1 MIWLISI
8 LSVIGAAAYGMF
20 VWKKPGWG
28 LVTMPLIVAILILVS
43 MADENIVIL
52 CAALSIIPVVIALVR
67 WAPCASP
74 LETPWHKTFA
84 IIVLTLF
91 QYLVLLAA
99 LTLIFN
105 VLGPLL
111 FVLIVVGVVRSK
123 RTLRYSM
130 AMDILSAIG
139 MSMRQSL
146 PLPMALTAAAE
157 CQNRRQARI
166 FRDITSCLVQGLPL
180 SESLRRGYPKC
191 PPELVASIAAAEQ
204 MNQLPRIIE
213 TLQSDIAEKVND
225 YNRVRPV
232 HPWYPLLVFVVAF
245 FVVVGLAVFIVPT
258 FSEVLSDMSDGK
270 TQLPASTQYLLEFAR
285 YLMGRKGL
293 NAFFITVPMAAVIIY
308 VFTRGFRRRKP
319 QQPGLLSRLEDW
331 LKWHLPVLHWFERT
345 YSQLQLTEL
354 LIVGLN
360 AGYPVNI
367 TLRNAR
373 SLDVNHCLRK
383 LIETWL
389 AQIEQGEKIAIA
401 AHKAG
406 FDKPLAWA
414 FDDSVNKGNTPLI
427 LESIEEVYRS
437 RYSYRL
443 NILNSVGCPLMVLS
457 IGLIIGWV
465 VYALF
470 MGAFSILFLTI
481 QNVMP

>member
-8 LSVIGAAAYGMF
+8 LSVIGAAAYGIF

-28 LVTMPLIVAILILVS
+28 LVTMPLIVTILVIVS

-74 LETPWHKTFA
+74 LETPWHKTIA
-84 IIVLTLF
+84 VIVLTIF

-99 LTLIFN
+99 LTFIFN

-146 PLPMALTAAAE
+146 SLPMALTAAAE
-157 CQNRRQARI
+157 GQNRRQARI

-191 PPELVASIAAAEQ
+191 PPELLASIAAAEQ

-213 TLQSDIAEKVND
+213 TLQSDMAEKVND

-245 FVVVGLAVFIVPT
+245 FVIVSMAVFIVPT

-270 TQLPASTQYLLEFAR
+270 AQLPASTQYILEFAK
-285 YLMGRKGL
+285 YLTGRKGL
-293 NAFFITVPMAAVIIY
+293 NAFFVTLPLAVFIIY
-308 VFTRGFRRRKP
+308 VFTMGFRRRKS
-319 QQPGLLSRLEDW
+319 QHVKRLTRLEDW
-331 LKWHLPVLHWFERT
+331 VKWHLPVVHWFERI

-367 TLRNAR
+367 TLRNAQ
-373 SLDVNHCLRK
+373 SLDVNHCFRQR
-383 LIETWL
+383 IENWL
-389 AQIEQGEKIAIA
+389 ARIEQGENIGLA
-401 AHKAG
+401 AVKAG
-406 FDKPLAWA
+406 FDKTLAWA
-414 FDDSVNKGNTPLI
+414 FDDTVNKGNTPLI
-427 LESIEEVYRS
+427 LESLEEVYRS

-457 IGLIIGWV
+457 IGLMVGWV

-470 MGAFSILFLTI
+470 MGAFSFLFVTL
-481 QNVMP
+481 QNITP